1 MRLRRLLK
9 DERGTTMAELLV
21 GLSTGMIILTG
32 LTTLVVMTLH
42 STTRTSARVDAT
54 ARARVGLDRVIDELH
69 SACVA
74 PKIAP
79 VRGGSTATK
88 LVFVHA
94 TGAAASPVPTLTVIN
109 LAGTKLVQA
118 DYAWKE
124 GVAPFWVFEEKKPIR
139 EATLLTGVS
148 PISATKPVFSYYSSA
163 AGATSEV
170 SLPANPLSQLDAEH
184 TIHVD
189 VAFMA
194 GPNSSISREE
204 ATPARMRG
212 GATFRL
218 SAISYNEA
226 APALPCQ

>member
-1 MRLRRLLK
+1 VKARRLLA
-9 DERGTTMAELLV
+9 DEKGTTMAELLV
-21 GLSTGMIILTG
+21 GMAAGMIILAG
-32 LTTLVVMTLH
+32 LTTLVVLTLH
-42 STTRTSARVDAT
+42 STARTSARVDAT
-54 ARARVGLDRVIDELH
+54 SRARLALDRLVDELH

-74 PKIAP
+74 PKAAP
-79 VRGGSTATK
+79 IRGGSTGTK

-94 TGAAASPVPTLTVIN
+94 TGAAAAPVPILSVVALT
-109 LAGTKLVQA
+109 GTSLVQA

-124 GVAPFWVFEEKKPIR
+124 GSSPFWVFEEKKPVK
-139 EATLLTGVS
+139 EFTLLTNVS
-148 PISATKPVFSYYSSA
+148 QITATKPVFSYYASA
-163 AGATSEV
+163 ASATSEIA
-170 SLPANPLSQLDAEH
+170 LGTPLIQTDAER

-194 GPNSSISREE
+194 SPSRGVATEQ

-218 SAISYNEA
+218 SAVSYNEA

>member
-1 MRLRRLLK
+1 MKARRLLH

-21 GLSTGMIILTG
+21 GLATGMVVLTG
-32 LTTLVVMTLH
+32 LTTLVLLTLH
-42 STTRTSARVDAT
+42 TTTRTSARVDAT
-54 ARARVGLDRVIDELH
+54 SRARVTLDRLVDQLH
-69 SACVA
+69 SACIEPKAA
-74 PKIAP
+74 PI
-79 VRGGSTATK
+79 REGSTGSK
-88 LVFVHA
+88 LGFVHA
-94 TGAAASPVPTLTVIN
+94 TGTAATLTPTLSVVS
-109 LAGTKLVQA
+109 LVGTSLIQA

-124 GVAPFWVFEEKKPIR
+124 GAWPSWTFEELEPTR
-139 EATLLTGVS
+139 EVTLLTNVS
-148 PISATKPVFSYYSSA
+148 PMSATKPVFSYYSSSA
-163 AGATSEV
+163 EAKNEV
-170 SLPANPLSQLDAEH
+170 SLPTPLSGFNAEH

-194 GPNSSISREE
+194 SPSSGAAAEE